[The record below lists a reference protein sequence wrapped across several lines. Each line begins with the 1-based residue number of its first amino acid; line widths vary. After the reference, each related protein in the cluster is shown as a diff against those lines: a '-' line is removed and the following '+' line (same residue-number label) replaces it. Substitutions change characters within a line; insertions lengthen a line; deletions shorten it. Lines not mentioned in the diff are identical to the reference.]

1 MQGLITGL
9 GPSFLRKAPE
19 SLQLFKR
26 PKSTEE
32 RDNVFGL
39 WGLFDCLSPGTFPKP
54 DYSQDTVDI
63 FAGATAGFIQ

>member
-19 SLQLFKR
+19 SLQLVKR
-26 PKSTEE
+26 LKSTEE

-39 WGLFDCLSPGTFPKP
+39 WGLFDCLSSGTFSKP

-63 FAGATAGFIQ
+63 FADATAGFIQ